1 MNELYHHGVK
11 GMKWGVRKQR
21 HKNTTSKRNKIGV
34 LQPLYSGLIGA
45 SNKMNSD
52 KIIKKSIDSYA
63 NTKKDDL
70 EKLNAYNDYKQAGR
84 IRMTKSNAMRQRI
97 KDGDIDANHKFME
110 RLVGSSNIEKMF
122 NMEYNTAK
130 TVYDYSE
137 EKVNEF
143 MKKFKDVPIKQVDS
157 YRYVNL
163 GNEVISWMGK
173 KYVRQ

>member
-1 MNELYHHGVK
+1 MKTEMVSYCFNYVCEKLWWIYILQRGGDKMYELYHHGVK
-11 GMKWGVRKQR
+11 GQKWGVRKQR

-52 KIIKKSIDSYA
+52 KIIKKNIDSYA

-97 KDGDIDANHKFME
+97 KDGDIDANHKFMGKSK
-110 RLVGSSNIEKMF
+110 RIVKKIQRRSD
-122 NMEYNTAK
+122 K
-130 TVYDYSE
+130 TSG
-137 EKVNEF
+137 F
-143 MKKFKDVPIKQVDS
+143 I
-157 YRYVNL
+157 
-163 GNEVISWMGK
+163 
-173 KYVRQ
+173 